1 MPLTCV
7 VVDYSKGNL
16 RSVQKGLEL
25 AGAHALISADA
36 AAIRSADALVLPGV
50 GSFADASEVMLAT
63 GQMQALSERLDAGV
77 PFLGI
82 CLGMQLLFEYGN
94 EGMPEGS
101 WAEGLGILSGRCTRI
116 ASTDSRGAGYKVPH
130 VGWNQVS
137 YVADVRDSTG
147 TAPPAQTAYS
157 HVHTGEVRQ
166 GTSPLFDG
174 VAGGSHFY
182 FTHSYGCEP
191 AEPRDVVAT
200 VTHAR
205 VMPAAVCKGRAYG
218 VQFHPEKSSD
228 AGLAVMKNFVRLA
241 QTGHD

>member
-1 MPLTCV
+1 MTVL

-25 AGAHALISADA
+25 AGAHAVISADA
-36 AAIRSADALVLPGV
+36 EAIRSADALVLPGV

-63 GQMQALSERLDAGV
+63 GQMQALRERIHAGV

-94 EGMPEGS
+94 EGMPEGA

-116 ASTDSRGAGYKVPH
+116 ASTSSRGTSYKIPH
-130 VGWNQVS
+130 VGWNQVL
-137 YVADVRDSTG
+137 
-147 TAPPAQTAYS
+147 
-157 HVHTGEVRQ
+157 Q
-166 GTSPLFDG
+166 GANPLFDG
-174 VAGGSHFY
+174 IADGSHFY
-182 FTHSYGCEP
+182 FTHSYGCNP
-191 AEPRDVVAT
+191 ADATDVVAT

-205 VMPAAVCKGRAYG
+205 TMPAAVCKDRAFG

-228 AGLAVMKNFVRLA
+228 TGLAVMRNFVRLA
-241 QTGHD
+241 RTDHSDPAREEG